1 MAELKWYV
9 VRAVAGQEKKVKN
22 YIETEVIRQKL
33 EEVVTQVLIPSEKV
47 MELRNGKKVIRE
59 KNFFPG
65 YIMINAD
72 LNNGEA
78 FHTIKSVP
86 GVIGFLG
93 ANRSSVEKVPVPLRE
108 TEINRILGRVDD
120 SKEDVTRFETTFI
133 RGEIVK
139 VIDGPFNTFTGT
151 VEEVFD
157 EKRKLNVMVKIF
169 GRNTPLELN
178 YTQVE
183 KLQSVKN

>member
-1 MAELKWYV
+1 MADLKWYV
-9 VRAVAGQEKKVKN
+9 IRAVAGQEKKVKN
-22 YIETEVIRQKL
+22 YIDTEVIRQKL
-33 EEVVTQVLIPSEKV
+33 EDVVTQVLIPSEKV

-65 YIMINAD
+65 YIMVNAD

-93 ANRSSVEKVPVPLRE
+93 ANRSSIEKVPVALRE
-108 TEINRILGRVDD
+108 SEINRILGRVDD
-120 SKEDVTRFETTFI
+120 SQDDVMRFDTTFI
-133 RGEIVK
+133 KGEVVK

-183 KLQSVKN
+183 KLQTVKN